1 MAINAV
7 CDCALMLALDHH
19 DMVSSKNMVVRRGRP
34 LKGFGGDSSSDS
46 DDDASMSKK
55 KKSRLDTTTKDDN
68 KNTSSTTTTTTV
80 TTTETSSNKR
90 HHHINAARQ
99 AKMDS
104 LLQELQTTKPS
115 DQSSMRDDYYVC
127 TVYNL

>member
-1 MAINAV
+1 
-7 CDCALMLALDHH
+7 
-19 DMVSSKNMVVRRGRP
+19 MVVRRGRP

-46 DDDASMSKK
+46 DDKSTAMSKK
-55 KKSRLDTTTKDDN
+55 KPRLDTTTKDN
-68 KNTSSTTTTTTV
+68 KNTSSTTTTTS
-80 TTTETSSNKR
+80 TTETSSNKR

-115 DQSSMRDDYYVC
+115 DQSSMRDDYYVSTYHVC
-127 TVYNL
+127 IILFVFSAYH

>member
-1 MAINAV
+1 
-7 CDCALMLALDHH
+7 
-19 DMVSSKNMVVRRGRP
+19 MVVRRGRP
-34 LKGFGGDSSSDS
+34 LKGFGGDSSSDT
-46 DDDASMSKK
+46 DDDAFAAMSKK
-55 KKSRLDTTTKDDN
+55 KKPRLDTTTKDDN
-68 KNTSSTTTTTTV
+68 KNTSSTTT

-115 DQSSMRDDYYVC
+115 DQSSMRDDYYVRIMC
-127 TVYNL
+127 YLLYIYVHTIK

>member
-1 MAINAV
+1 
-7 CDCALMLALDHH
+7 
-19 DMVSSKNMVVRRGRP
+19 MVVRRGRP

-46 DDDASMSKK
+46 DDDAFAAMSKK
-55 KKSRLDTTTKDDN
+55 KKQRIDTTKVDN
-68 KNTSSTTTTTTV
+68 KNTSSTTTTTTI
-80 TTTETSSNKR
+80 ETSSNKR

-115 DQSSMRDDYYVC
+115 DQSSMRDDYYVSTYHVC
-127 TVYNL
+127 IILFVFKCISLL

>member
-1 MAINAV
+1 
-7 CDCALMLALDHH
+7 
-19 DMVSSKNMVVRRGRP
+19 MVVRRGRP

-46 DDDASMSKK
+46 DDDAFAAMSKK
-55 KKSRLDTTTKDDN
+55 EKPRLNTTTKNDN
-68 KNTSSTTTTTTV
+68 KNTSSTTTTTT
-80 TTTETSSNKR
+80 EISSNKR

-115 DQSSMRDDYYVC
+115 DQSSMRDDYYVSTSIILC
-127 TVYNL
+127 ECVKFVII

>member
-1 MAINAV
+1 
-7 CDCALMLALDHH
+7 
-19 DMVSSKNMVVRRGRP
+19 MVVRRGRP

-46 DDDASMSKK
+46 DDDAFVV
-55 KKSRLDTTTKDDN
+55 D
-68 KNTSSTTTTTTV
+68 KNTSSTTTT

-115 DQSSMRDDYYVC
+115 DQLSMRDDYYVSVSC
-127 TVYNL
+127 VLITS

>member
-1 MAINAV
+1 
-7 CDCALMLALDHH
+7 
-19 DMVSSKNMVVRRGRP
+19 MVVRRGRP
-34 LKGFGGDSSSDS
+34 LNGFGGDSSSDS
-46 DDDASMSKK
+46 DDDAFVAAMSKK
-55 KKSRLDTTTKDDN
+55 KKPRLNTTTKDDN
-68 KNTSSTTTTTTV
+68 KNTSSTTTTT
-80 TTTETSSNKR
+80 EASSNKR

-127 TVYNL
+127 IHISCVIYCIFMCTSLI